1 VQQSQ
6 QQQPESTEQV
16 LEDAIARN
24 AAIVLSLPSAGMLRH
39 QKSRFLG
46 PGSHGFWVEC
56 AAGED
61 VLVDSLIESQQP
73 VGVSFKSGVYK
84 VVFASPIMARQAEY
98 TLSDTIVVPALLI
111 MTPTQL
117 KMSQRRTSY
126 RVAVPPEGGVS
137 ARIWRIGEKADLKA
151 KPMAAAELG
160 VKLLDLSTG
169 GMGVLL
175 AGKAGEPPKVTPE
188 DRLRIDIWSER
199 GTLTL
204 EGHLRHRPNTKA
216 TDPTVRAG
224 IQFKKLEND
233 IDGRKSMA
241 LLQKIIG
248 ELQRLES
255 RRVKLG
261 LKIA

>member
-1 VQQSQ
+1 VQSQ
-6 QQQPESTEQV
+6 QQNQTESTDQV

-46 PGSHGFWVEC
+46 PDPHGFWVEC
-56 AAGED
+56 TPGED
-61 VLVDSLIESQQP
+61 VLVDSLIESQQA

-84 VVFASPIMARQAEY
+84 VVFTSPIKAKQAEFK
-98 TLSDTIVVPALLI
+98 LSDSVTVPALLI
-111 MTPTQL
+111 VAPTQL
-117 KMSQRRTSY
+117 KMTQRRTSY
-126 RVAVPPEGGVS
+126 RVAVPSEGGVS

-175 AGKAGEPPKVTPE
+175 AGKGGEPPKVTPE

-204 EGHLRHRPNTKA
+204 EGHLRHRPGGKTA
-216 TDPTVRAG
+216 DPTVRAG

-233 IDGRKSMA
+233 IEGRKSMA